1 MKESTMRP
9 TILTSVSGLLALSMT
24 ACLADVGG
32 GECVGQRCKEEMP
45 DAGTTTA
52 VTCENPKE
60 LTTELTLRTAAD
72 FDSLPKTCWTLN
84 AKLRVEGQAITSLQ
98 KLGDLIEVND
108 LELVDTAL
116 TQLDTKKQ
124 IKVYGSLLVSGNT
137 KLTTLNNIAVKKWEG
152 QTQGGAF
159 VVTYNVRN
167 NAQLASLDG
176 LRYITTVDNDL
187 RITDNAKLTSVELTE
202 LGRVGGALVISST
215 GATQV
220 NLSALTQVGRVEIA
234 TNPALT
240 SVRGFGAATIGGDF
254 ILRGNPQLA
263 SLGTMSSL
271 TTILGSLTID
281 DNDALTDITG
291 LTETMQ
297 RVAGTLTISGN
308 ANLTTL
314 GSLSHAQQIN
324 SASITNNP
332 KLGYCRAVEV
342 DHCVPNSTVTI
353 TGNLTQN
360 NCACWCGL

>member
-1 MKESTMRP
+1 MRP
-9 TILTSVSGLLALSMT
+9 TILTGLLSLSMT

-32 GECVGQRCKEEMP
+32 GECVGERCKDDNAP
-45 DAGTTTA
+45 DAGMPTAATCSNPQEVTTA
-52 VTCENPKE
+52 VTI
-60 LTTELTLRTAAD
+60 RTASD
-72 FDSLPKTCWTLN
+72 FDSLPKGCWSLN
-84 AKLRVEGQAITSLQ
+84 ATLRLEGQAVTSLQ
-98 KLGDLIEVND
+98 KLGDLTEVND
-108 LELVDTAL
+108 LEIVDTAL
-116 TQLDTKKQ
+116 TQLDAKKQ
-124 IKVYGSLLVSGNT
+124 IKVWGSLLVSGNT
-137 KLTTLNNIAVKKWEG
+137 KLTALNNLAVKKWEG

-159 VVTYNVRN
+159 FVTYNVRN

-176 LRYITTVDNDL
+176 LRYIQTVDGDL
-187 RITDNAKLTSVELTE
+187 RITDNAKLSMVELPE
-202 LGRVGGALVISST
+202 LGKVGGALVVSNT
-215 GATQV
+215 GATQI
-220 NLSALTQVGRVEIA
+220 NLSQLTQLGRVEIA
-234 TNPALT
+234 SNSALT

-291 LTETMQ
+291 LTGTMQ

-308 ANLTTL
+308 ANLTNL
-314 GSLSHAQQIN
+314 GSLSRAQQIN
-324 SASITNNP
+324 SASILNNP

-353 TGNLTQN
+353 SGNLNQN